1 MNLVDNIG
9 ISYRGDYIRQGSQID
24 KIKQAIK
31 LKLNNVE
38 LYIRDDG
45 KDFSID
51 NVSKGLNGNVCFH
64 LPTISNNL
72 SNLNFINDIAID
84 LLKYNIKF
92 ITLDAST
99 LLLDTFEFSTLEEQ
113 KNYIKNIASG
123 IAKIA
128 SNNIVV
134 AIENVND
141 YKGEELFGKNIE
153 NISDLVVYTKEIL
166 VNKYEFTR
174 EKAENIIG
182 VSLNLRRMETG
193 YENWF
198 KVFKDIIKCIK
209 LNNNFENIEYY
220 EKIFNLILNYNI
232 NVPIFLQTDSDI
244 EEITNEYR
252 KIIYLVTNKMEN
264 KPLNF
269 IGFYDIDNGKKDK
282 YIKPS
287 QSGFT
292 NILVITMIILTIII
306 AILMFYVRL
315 K

>member
-51 NVSKGLNGNVCFH
+51 NVTKNLNGNVCFH

-174 EKAENIIG
+174 EKADNIIG

-209 LNNNFENIEYY
+209 LNNNFENVEYY

-232 NVPIFLQTDSDI
+232 NVPTFLQTDSDI

-292 NILVITMIILTIII
+292 NTLVITMIILTIII

>member
-51 NVSKGLNGNVCFH
+51 NVSKNLNGNVCFH

-174 EKAENIIG
+174 EKADNIIG

>member
-174 EKAENIIG
+174 EKADNIIG

-209 LNNNFENIEYY
+209 LNNNFENVEYY

>member
-51 NVSKGLNGNVCFH
+51 NVRKGLNGNVCFH

-174 EKAENIIG
+174 EKADNIIG

-209 LNNNFENIEYY
+209 LNNNFENVEYY

-232 NVPIFLQTDSDI
+232 NVPTFLQTDSDI

>member
-209 LNNNFENIEYY
+209 LNNNFENVEYY

>member
-174 EKAENIIG
+174 EKADNIIG